1 MELPEISDYT
11 RLFLED
17 TPLLDVRAPVE
28 FEAGA
33 FPTAHNLPLLTDEE
47 RHLIGIRY
55 KEAGQEAAVEL
66 GRELVNGLPRKERT
80 ERWAQFVEKHPQ
92 GVLYCFRGGMRS
104 RITQEW
110 IYAATGIAYPR
121 IKGGYKALRNFLL
134 EQIELSVSQLQPLVI
149 GGRTGAGKTI
159 LIKRVFDLVKDF
171 GTSKSPKS
179 TRSSTTHWC
188 PGRPGHPAFRHN
200 IASSLRLHTGL
211 PYDWTPRSDAPLGSP
226 LAPSARRVSRVASRL
241 PGTTRLRFA
250 LHGGQ
255 RKKVKSSIDLEGL
268 AWHRGSAFGRH
279 VTPQPTQI
287 DFENRLS
294 IAMLKHRVMK
304 SSTVVLED
312 ESKAIGSRHLP
323 PALYERMSESPLA
336 ILEVSLEERIKNSID
351 EYVTAALEEYQAH
364 YGEEQGMEEWES
376 YARESLKRIARRL
389 GGERY
394 QRMEKSLDS
403 AMREMHGSSGHQAHA
418 DWIAQ
423 LLVDYY
429 DPMYDYQ
436 LKKKEERIVFS
447 GDMNAV
453 IQYIEEITGHE

>member
-1 MELPEISDYT
+1 MELPEISDYA

-28 FEAGA
+28 FAAGA
-33 FPTAHNLPLLTDEE
+33 FPAAHNLPLLTDEE

-55 KEAGQEAAVEL
+55 KEAGQQAAVEL
-66 GRELVNGLPRKERT
+66 GRELVDGIPRRERT
-80 ERWAQFVEKHPQ
+80 ERWVEFVEKHPQ

-110 IYAATGIAYPR
+110 IHAATGIAYPR

-134 EQIELSVSQLQPLVI
+134 EQIELSVSELQPLVV

-159 LIKRVFDLVKDF
+159 LIKK
-171 GTSKSPKS
+171 
-179 TRSSTTHWC
+179 
-188 PGRPGHPAFRHN
+188 
-200 IASSLRLHTGL
+200 
-211 PYDWTPRSDAPLGSP
+211 
-226 LAPSARRVSRVASRL
+226 VSN
-241 PGTTRLRFA
+241 
-250 LHGGQ
+250 
-255 RKKVKSSIDLEGL
+255 SIDLEGL

-294 IAMLKHRVMK
+294 IAMLKHRTRK
-304 SSTVVLED
+304 GSKVVLED

-323 PALYERMSESPLA
+323 PALYERMSGSPLV
-336 ILEVSLEERIKNSID
+336 ILDVSLEERIQNSID
-351 EYVTAALEEYQAH
+351 EYVTAALEEYQEH
-364 YGEEQGMEEWES
+364 YGEEQGLEKWET

-394 QRMEKSLDS
+394 RKMEKSLDA
-403 AMREMHGSSGHQAHA
+403 AMRAMHGASGHRAHA

-423 LLVDYY
+423 LLTDYY

-436 LKKKEERIVFS
+436 LKNKEDRIVFS
-447 GDMNAV
+447 GDMDTV
-453 IQYIEEITGHE
+453 IKYIAEQNSS

>member
-66 GRELVNGLPRKERT
+66 GRELVDGLPRKERT

-159 LIKRVFDLVKDF
+159 LI
-171 GTSKSPKS
+171 
-179 TRSSTTHWC
+179 
-188 PGRPGHPAFRHN
+188 
-200 IASSLRLHTGL
+200 
-211 PYDWTPRSDAPLGSP
+211 
-226 LAPSARRVSRVASRL
+226 
-241 PGTTRLRFA
+241 
-250 LHGGQ
+250 
-255 RKKVKSSIDLEGL
+255 KKVKSSIDLEGL

>member
-66 GRELVNGLPRKERT
+66 GRELVDGLPRKERT

-159 LIKRVFDLVKDF
+159 LI
-171 GTSKSPKS
+171 
-179 TRSSTTHWC
+179 
-188 PGRPGHPAFRHN
+188 
-200 IASSLRLHTGL
+200 
-211 PYDWTPRSDAPLGSP
+211 
-226 LAPSARRVSRVASRL
+226 
-241 PGTTRLRFA
+241 
-250 LHGGQ
+250 
-255 RKKVKSSIDLEGL
+255 KKVKSSIDLEGL

-453 IQYIEEITGHE
+453 IQYIEYLLARHESSPVLSTLRVSADAWGAREAGVR